1 MASSLLSHNI
11 NFPEP
16 GVVRLPEIRFENID
30 VKFVNVL
37 VTYMELEADTDRAVG
52 LRALMKIGVALQH
65 GFCGLALDSA
75 VDAAFGLFL
84 FESGSTPAD
93 LFVRP
98 HGEGSNT

>member
-1 MASSLLSHNI
+1 
-11 NFPEP
+11 
-16 GVVRLPEIRFENID
+16 

-37 VTYMELEADTDRAVG
+37 VTYMELEADTDPSGRPQG
-52 LRALMKIGVALQH
+52 FDEDRCALQH

-84 FESGSTPAD
+84 FESGSNPAD

-98 HGEGSNT
+98 HGEGSILELSLSIIYVKMAV